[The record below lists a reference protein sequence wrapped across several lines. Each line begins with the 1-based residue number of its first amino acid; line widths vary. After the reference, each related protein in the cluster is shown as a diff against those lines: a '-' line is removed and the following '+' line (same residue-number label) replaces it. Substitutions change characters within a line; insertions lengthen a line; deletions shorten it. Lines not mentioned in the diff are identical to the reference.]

1 MRSNETFEMLT
12 KTNRLGRTGV
22 FNGTLEVQEH
32 IFEHS
37 MVDAARG
44 TVQSRTFT
52 RATFVPRDH

>member
-1 MRSNETFEMLT
+1 MLT
-12 KTNRLGRTGV
+12 KTNRLGKTGV
-22 FNGTLEVQEH
+22 FDGTLEVQEH

-52 RATFVPRDH
+52 FVPRDH